1 MADPV
6 RRISTARPM
15 CRAAEPGSMV
25 VMTETQTQIQPSS
38 PSRPRARIAE
48 LDVVRGFALC
58 GILVVNLPP
67 IVELGVDG
75 GALHFYRFYQDFV
88 QNRFFP
94 IFSFLFGI
102 GFGLM
107 WLNARDRSPRPRLAL
122 LRRFA
127 FLGILGGLHQLLQP
141 GEALL
146 PYALA
151 GIVVLLPAT
160 WIADRWRNVTISSLG
175 IVLLIAGVATGGGMA
190 VIPGLFLLGFAI
202 GGSGL
207 LRTVLSRPGR
217 VAITGALTLAITIVG
232 FVATDYLT
240 RQINGWIN
248 AGLGLTMAL
257 TYIVVVL
264 LLLRTPAEAVLR
276 PVFAPLGRMALS
288 NYIGATLILVAV
300 RMAMPDLARFDDHG
314 GYVAGLLI
322 CVAIIIVQI
331 IVSTLWLRRFGQG
344 PLEKLWRLV
353 TWGRAKLSA
362 MHRNQRREQP
372 SALTSSRE

>member
-1 MADPV
+1 MADPA
-6 RRISTARPM
+6 RRFSAPRPM
-15 CRAAEPGSMV
+15 CEISDPGRMDA
-25 VMTETQTQIQPSS
+25 MTETQTQLSS
-38 PSRPRARIAE
+38 PPRDRSRIAA

-58 GILVVNLPP
+58 GILLVNLPP
-67 IVELGVDG
+67 MFGLGVDG
-75 GALHFYRFYQDFV
+75 GAHDFYRFYQDFV

-107 WLNARDRSPRPRLAL
+107 WLSARDRTPRPRLAL

-127 FLGILGGLHQLLQP
+127 FLGLLGGLHQLLQP

-160 WIADRWRNVTISSLG
+160 WIADRWRNGIAVVLG
-175 IVLLIAGVATGGGMA
+175 VVLLIVGVATGGGMA

-202 GGSGL
+202 GGSGF
-207 LRTVLSRPGR
+207 LRTVLSHPGC
-217 VAITGALTLAITIVG
+217 VAIAGALTLAITIVG
-232 FVATDYLT
+232 FAATDYFT
-240 RQINGWIN
+240 RQINQWIN

-276 PVFAPLGRMALS
+276 SVFAPLGRMALS

-353 TWGRAKLSA
+353 TWGRNI
-362 MHRNQRREQP
+362 R
-372 SALTSSRE
+372 

>member
-15 CRAAEPGSMV
+15 CRAPDPGRMEA
-25 VMTETQTQIQPSS
+25 MTETQTQIQPSS

-67 IVELGVDG
+67 MLELGIEG
-75 GALHFYRFYQDFV
+75 GALDFYRFYEDFV

-207 LRTVLSRPGR
+207 LRAVLSRPGR

>member
-15 CRAAEPGSMV
+15 CRAAEPGRMEA
-25 VMTETQTQIQPSS
+25 MTETQTQIQPSS

-58 GILVVNLPP
+58 GILLVNLPP
-67 IVELGVDG
+67 MLELGIEG
-75 GALHFYRFYQDFV
+75 GALDFYRFYEDFV

-107 WLNARDRSPRPRLAL
+107 WLTARDRSPRPRLAL

-160 WIADRWRNVTISSLG
+160 WICRPLAEQNHQWCLG
-175 IVLLIAGVATGGGMA
+175 VVLLIAGVATGGGMA
-190 VIPGLFLLGFAI
+190 LIPGLFLIGFAI
-202 GGSGL
+202 GGSDF
-207 LRTVLSRPGR
+207 LRTVLSHPGR
-217 VAITGALTLAITIVG
+217 CGDRRCLTLAITIVG
-232 FVATDYLT
+232 LVGTDYLT
-240 RQINGWIN
+240 RHVDQWIN
-248 AGLGLTMAL
+248 AGLGLTMAF
-257 TYIVVVL
+257 TYIVVL
-264 LLLRTPAEAVLR
+264 LLLC
-276 PVFAPLGRMALS
+276 APPPRRS
-288 NYIGATLILVAV
+288 WSPCSH
-300 RMAMPDLARFDDHG
+300 RWG
-314 GYVAGLLI
+314 G
-322 CVAIIIVQI
+322 
-331 IVSTLWLRRFGQG
+331 
-344 PLEKLWRLV
+344 WR
-353 TWGRAKLSA
+353 
-362 MHRNQRREQP
+362 
-372 SALTSSRE
+372 

>member
-1 MADPV
+1 
-6 RRISTARPM
+6 
-15 CRAAEPGSMV
+15 
-25 VMTETQTQIQPSS
+25 MTEIQAQTHPSS
-38 PSRPRARIAE
+38 PPSARTRIAE
-48 LDVVRGFALC
+48 LDIVRGFALC
-58 GILVVNLPP
+58 GILLVNLPP
-67 IVELGVDG
+67 MFGLSVDG
-75 GALHFYRFYQDFV
+75 GALGFYRFYQDFV
-88 QNRFFP
+88 QNRYFP

-107 WLNARDRSPRPRLAL
+107 WLTARDRSPRPRLAL

-151 GIVVLLPAT
+151 GIVFLLPAT
-160 WIADRWRNVTISSLG
+160 WITDRWRTVTVSVLG
-175 IVLLIAGVATGGGMA
+175 VILLIAGVVTGGGMA

-202 GGSGL
+202 GGSGF
-207 LRTVLSRPGR
+207 LRTVLRHPGR
-217 VAITGALTLAITIVG
+217 VAIVGAFTLAITIVG
-232 FVATDYLT
+232 FACTDYLT

-276 PVFAPLGRMALS
+276 SVFAPLGRMALS

-300 RMAMPDLARFDDHG
+300 WMAMPDLARFDDHG
-314 GYVAGLLI
+314 GYVAGLVI

-353 TWGRAKLSA
+353 TWSRAKLSA